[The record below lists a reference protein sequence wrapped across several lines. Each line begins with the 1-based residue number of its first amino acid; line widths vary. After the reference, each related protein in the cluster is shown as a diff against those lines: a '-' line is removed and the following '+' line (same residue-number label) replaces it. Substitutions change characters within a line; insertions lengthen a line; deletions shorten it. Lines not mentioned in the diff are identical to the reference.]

1 MLSAMARGAVKTE
14 RTQRERS
21 EATTGELLD
30 AARRLFAADGYP
42 ATSLDDVV
50 RAAGV
55 TKGALY
61 HHFEDKRDL
70 FRAVF
75 EREHRRLA
83 KIAVEAYRAE
93 DDGWEGLYAGCRA
106 FFEAVLDPGVQRIAL
121 LDAPSVLGWEKMRE
135 IQEPYSFAQFSE
147 GLQNAIDD
155 GKIAPRP
162 IEPLAHMLLGAMCEA
177 AMMVA
182 RASDQ
187 RRATREVLAELG
199 RMLEALR
206 A

>member
-1 MLSAMARGAVKTE
+1 MLSGMPRGGVKTE

-21 EATTGELLD
+21 ETTTGELLD

-61 HHFEDKRDL
+61 HHFSGKPDL

-83 KIAVEAYRAE
+83 KIAVEAYRTE
-93 DDGWEGLYAGCRA
+93 DDRWEGLYAGCRA

-121 LDAPSVLGWEKMRE
+121 LDAPSVLGWEAMRE
-135 IQEPYSFAQFSE
+135 IQEPYSFAQFRE

-155 GKIAPRP
+155 GRIAPRP
-162 IEPLAHMLLGAMCEA
+162 IEPLAHMLLGAMCEG
-177 AMMVA
+177 AMMAA
-182 RASDQ
+182 RSRDPRGQ
-187 RRATREVLAELG
+187 TRQMLKELRTLLDG
-199 RMLEALR
+199 LST
-206 A
+206 